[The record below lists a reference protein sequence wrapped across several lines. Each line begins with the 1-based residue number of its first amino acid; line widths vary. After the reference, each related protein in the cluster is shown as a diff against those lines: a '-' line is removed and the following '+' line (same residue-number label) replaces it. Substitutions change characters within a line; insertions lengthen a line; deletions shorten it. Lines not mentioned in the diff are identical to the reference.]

1 MITAENITTEKTE
14 AIFHLLATACEKSR
28 RVMRMAQDGSTD
40 PENASDML
48 NRLLNDLTISLS
60 EQLNP

>member
-1 MITAENITTEKTE
+1 MITADNITTGKTE

-28 RVMRMAQDGSTD
+28 RVMRMSQDGSTD
-40 PENASDML
+40 PENAADML
-48 NRLLNDLTISLS
+48 NKLLESLAIGLD